1 MTICIFLALQEF
13 EDGRVMFRR
22 FAYDGETGRDVS
34 PVPGGAFQ
42 KQTLAAF
49 HWLHAAGL
57 PVARAGEVK
66 NTTRPQHETNPFEVI
81 HDPSPLPA
89 AQRLTR

>member
-22 FAYDGETGRDVS
+22 FAYDGETGFDVS

-42 KQTLAAF
+42 KQTLSAF
-49 HWLHAAGL
+49 QWLHAAGL
-57 PVARAGEVK
+57 PVAHDGEV
-66 NTTRPQHETNPFEVI
+66 NTTTVPMQITNPFEVI
-81 HDPSPLPA
+81 HDPSPLPT
-89 AQRLTR
+89 AQH

>member
-22 FAYDGETGRDVS
+22 FAYDGETGLDVS
-34 PVPGGAFQ
+34 PMPGGAFQ
-42 KQTLAAF
+42 KQTLSAF
-49 HWLHAAGL
+49 QWLHAAGL
-57 PVARAGEVK
+57 PVARDGEVK

-81 HDPSPLPA
+81 HDPSPLPT
-89 AQRLTR
+89 AQPR

>member
-22 FAYDGETGRDVS
+22 FAFDGETGADVS

-49 HWLHAAGL
+49 QWLHSAGL
-57 PVARAGEVK
+57 PVAQEGAVK
-66 NTTRPQHETNPFEVI
+66 TMTRPPHETNPFEVI
-81 HDPSPLPA
+81 HDSAPLPT
-89 AQRLTR
+89 AQH